1 MISPTRLIASLPSN
15 SRHLALLLGL
25 LLLGLAVAGD
35 ALSHAPQLTPPLLA
49 AAVVS
54 ALLSR
59 WGVPR
64 LRQLKLGQ
72 VIREEGPQAH
82 SPALIRAAASSGT
95 LSCGAWLRPSLSSAR
110 ASSKK
115 PSSSARGRLL
125 PGREAI
131 SLVGEAKG

>member
-1 MISPTRLIASLPSN
+1 MVGVP
-15 SRHLALLLGL
+15 ALLRWAWGP
-25 LLLGLAVAGD
+25 
-35 ALSHAPQLTPPLLA
+35 S
-49 AAVVS
+49 
-54 ALLSR
+54 SR
-59 WGVPR
+59 ITWPSFSCRSRGT
-64 LRQLKLGQ
+64 
-72 VIREEGPQAH
+72 PQAH